1 MNTRLLLPAAI
12 FLALLPLVNFAQS
25 SKPKTE
31 TTKQYKLQF
40 DLDPIL
46 AAPGLWDVTPEKLE
60 ELSAI
65 PGFKNPPQFKWLTSD
80 HSGARF
86 SRKPYNNV
94 SVDLT
99 IFGGQLPVEE
109 AVVNF
114 KDGKVTDVN
123 LSIFNRGDSGEI
135 SKGDFDT
142 RYRTTGRLLGET
154 LKVSPRERRPTAQTA
169 VKTTGWLWT
178 APSVLALLEFN
189 SAAMEPKG
197 RPEFLRLK
205 LSSPA
210 GKDQLLGIAAIGRD
224 ATTLKPDELLKFV
237 KKESDGDIF
246 VSGIPMVDQGAK
258 GYCVVASCQRM
269 FEYLHVQCDQ
279 HELAEIAGSDAKRGT
294 NSLEFAVALQKIG
307 SRFKVHFKPLLAKH
321 PGKADAAI
329 KETKFAK
336 LVQDHVNSGLPLLWS
351 LELGLYP
358 ENGRPPLQK
367 TGFHMRMVIGY
378 NTGRNEVIF
387 SDSWGAGHEMKR
399 MSMDDAYRATTHLY
413 AVEPLVRS

>member
-12 FLALLPLVNFAQS
+12 CLALLSQTNFAQS
-25 SKPKTE
+25 SKAKTE
-31 TTKQYKLQF
+31 PPKQYSLKF
-40 DLDPIL
+40 DLDPVL
-46 AAPGLWDVTPEKLE
+46 TLPGLWDLTPEKME
-60 ELSAI
+60 ERCVIS
-65 PGFKNPPQFKWLTSD
+65 GFKNPPQFKWLTSD

-94 SVDLT
+94 TVDLS

-109 AVVNF
+109 AVVHF
-114 KDGKVTDVN
+114 QDGKVSDVN
-123 LSIFNRGDSGEI
+123 LSIFNRGDCGEI

-142 RYRTTGRLLGET
+142 RYKTTGRLLGET

-178 APSVLALLEFN
+178 APGALALLEFN

-197 RPEFLRLK
+197 KPEFLRLK
-205 LSSPA
+205 LSPPG
-210 GKDQLLGIAAIGRD
+210 GKDRLLGIAAIGRD
-224 ATTLKPDELLKFV
+224 ATTLKPAELLKFV
-237 KKESDGDIF
+237 KKEGDGEVF

-294 NSLEFAVALQKIG
+294 NSLEFATALQKIG

-321 PGKADAAI
+321 PGKADATI
-329 KETKFAK
+329 KEEKFAK

-358 ENGRPPLQK
+358 ENGQPPRQK
-367 TGFHMRMVIGY
+367 TGFHMRMIIGY
-378 NTGRNEVIF
+378 NAGKNEVIF

-399 MSMDDAYRATTHLY
+399 MSMNDAYKATTHLY
-413 AVEPLVRS
+413 AVEPQVRS